1 MMVKHFVS
9 MELKLS
15 KLNFSAISQKRL
27 IGRLLRFLLYL
38 IPPTMVVPVLQ
49 GSLRGKKWITGSGN
63 HGCWLGSY
71 EYEKQT
77 LFAEIIKEGSIVYDI
92 GAHVGYYTLLASEL
106 TGPGGKV
113 IAFEP
118 LPENIRYMKEHLRLN
133 RCKNVTVYEAAVA
146 EHSGSTFFEYGKSN
160 YTGNLSS
167 EADLKIKMVSLDD
180 LFSRGEIPI
189 PDYMK
194 IDVEGAELLVLSG
207 AKSILVNCHPTILL
221 ATHGIEMRH
230 QCGTFLRSI
239 GYELQSINEKNVDET
254 DELIA
259 FIKSA

>member
-1 MMVKHFVS
+1 MIS
-9 MELKLS
+9 MKFKLL

-27 IGRLLRFLLYL
+27 IGKLLRFLLYL
-38 IPPTMVVPVLQ
+38 IPPTMVVPIFQ
-49 GSLRGKKWITGSGN
+49 GSLKGMKWITGSGN

-77 LFAEIIKEGSIVYDI
+77 LFSKIIKEGSIVYDI
-92 GAHVGYYTLLASEL
+92 GAHVGFYTLLASEL
-106 TGPGGKV
+106 VGPKGRV
-113 IAFEP
+113 LAFEP
-118 LPENIRYMKEHLRLN
+118 LPDNLHYLKKHLRLN
-133 RCKNVTVYEAAVA
+133 QRENVMAVEAAVA
-146 EHSGSTFFEYGKSN
+146 ERSGMRSFEESTNG
-160 YTGNLSS
+160 YTGR
-167 EADLKIKMVSLDD
+167 
-180 LFSRGEIPI
+180 LFSKSRLNVKVVGLDELVLNGKIPS

-194 IDVEGAELLVLSG
+194 IDVEGSELLVLEG
-207 AKSILVNCHPTILL
+207 AKSILVNCHPTVFL